1 MDIQSLNPTAIVLLK
16 TAERLF
22 ALHGID
28 SVSTRQIA
36 REAGQKNHSALQYH
50 FGSRDDLLD
59 AILAY
64 RMTKVNQRRS
74 QLWAAVE
81 AQGRLSN
88 VRSLV
93 MLIVQPLAEEL
104 LQPAQESYYI
114 SLIAQLYSRD
124 QAERIY
130 LRDSDFFNTVR
141 AVSERLAQ
149 QLVETPEELL
159 VERLIFL
166 GTQLVHA
173 VAAWD
178 FQRRDGRLRL
188 DAEKLQRKVNNLV
201 DYLVGGI
208 TAPVSTEALI

>member
-64 RMTKVNQRRS
+64 RMTKVNQRRCE
-74 QLWAAVE
+74 LWAAVE
-81 AQGRLSN
+81 AQGKLN
-88 VRSLV
+88 DVRSLV

-178 FQRRDGRLRL
+178 FQRRDGRLPL